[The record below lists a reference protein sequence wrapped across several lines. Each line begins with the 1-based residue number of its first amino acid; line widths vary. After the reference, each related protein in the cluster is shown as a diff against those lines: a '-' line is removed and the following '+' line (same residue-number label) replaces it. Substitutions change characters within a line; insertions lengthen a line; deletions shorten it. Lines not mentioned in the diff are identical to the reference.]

1 MDITKLRPHPWNH
14 RIYSAQDLSE
24 LEHSLTTFGQLEPLA
39 ITPDNQII
47 SGHRRFAAMTNLGWT
62 DVDVRIIEPTSPL
75 LSLVEHNRHRTK
87 TASDLLNEA
96 QILKEHLKSLKG
108 TRLTVEE
115 NQGRRR
121 TPAVH
126 EVAANMDIGHT
137 SLKRLMS
144 IRKYDPA
151 LIKKIDN
158 KEISI
163 GAAYQAVRE
172 KYILPKRNSTK
183 SASKVVSD
191 TFNRGF
197 KKLLAQEK
205 PTLDEIKDILRETY
219 PYCLEMTGIDEDQRL
234 DLKNCQKKKNKD

>member
-1 MDITKLRPHPWNH
+1 
-14 RIYSAQDLSE
+14 
-24 LEHSLTTFGQLEPLA
+24 
-39 ITPDNQII
+39 
-47 SGHRRFAAMTNLGWT
+47 
-62 DVDVRIIEPTSPL
+62 
-75 LSLVEHNRHRTK
+75 
-87 TASDLLNEA
+87 
-96 QILKEHLKSLKG
+96 
-108 TRLTVEE
+108 
-115 NQGRRR
+115 
-121 TPAVH
+121 
-126 EVAANMDIGHT
+126 
-137 SLKRLMS
+137 MS